1 MVHCT
6 GTSGTLRAVGAVS
19 QICSS
24 VWWSIFL
31 YIYKFHSI
39 QNASESPYFGK
50 FVLGRKGGRPTER
63 VAATERNQLGSNML
77 TSLAK
82 GIAAQGKR
90 SMSTIRYAEYGHP
103 LNVLKCVLSSF
114 SPAR

>member
-1 MVHCT
+1 MYQCEWH
-6 GTSGTLRAVGAVS
+6 TSGAVGAVS
-19 QICSS
+19 QSAS
-24 VWWSIFL
+24 LVVHFFSIFIDYL
-31 YIYKFHSI
+31 QYKLQVEFHILGNSLRG
-39 QNASESPYFGK
+39 SPPF
-50 FVLGRKGGRPTER
+50 PPER

-103 LNVLKCVLSSF
+103 LNVLKCVLSCVS
-114 SPAR
+114 RGR